1 MTEFVYLHGFA
12 SGPGSS
18 KAQVFK
24 KEFGERSLPLK
35 VPDLQG
41 GDFQRMT
48 LSSQVEIAEG
58 CMNALRGSRF
68 ALIGSSMGGFLA
80 SLIAQRRQD
89 VVGLYLMAPGFNFLG
104 RWKERLRAE
113 FKGENQIPDL
123 IQVFHYR
130 YNKYIHL
137 KTDIFRDA
145 ERWEKL
151 AFSKRIPVRIVHGIH
166 DDTVDI
172 SESRAF
178 VKEHPWCQLEELN
191 SDHQLLD
198 KVDWIVEDC
207 LHFFRQE
214 KILEA

>member
-1 MTEFVYLHGFA
+1 MTEYIYLHGFA

-18 KAQVFK
+18 KATQFK
-24 KEFGERSLPLK
+24 KRFTERSLSLK

-41 GDFQRMT
+41 GDFQCMT
-48 LSSQVEIAEG
+48 LTSQIEIAEA
-58 CMNALRGSRF
+58 CMNANSGKRY

-89 VVGLYLMAPGFNFLG
+89 VAALYLMAPGFNFLG
-104 RWKERLRAE
+104 RWKERLRTE
-113 FKGENQIPDL
+113 FKGENKIPGL

-145 ERWEKL
+145 ERWESLPFNK
-151 AFSKRIPVRIVHGIH
+151 KIPVRIVHGIH

-172 SESRAF
+172 SESRTF
-178 VKEHPWCQLEELN
+178 VNEHPWCQLEELD

-198 KVDWIVEDC
+198 KIDWIVNDC
-207 LHFFRQE
+207 LDFFQQE
-214 KILEA
+214 KILTA

>member
-24 KEFGERSLPLK
+24 QAFAERSLKLRI
-35 VPDLQG
+35 PDLQG
-41 GDFQRMT
+41 GDFQCMT
-48 LSSQVEIAEG
+48 LTSQIEIAER
-58 CMNALRGSRF
+58 CMNESGAGRF

-89 VVGLYLMAPGFNFLG
+89 VAALYLMAPGFNFLG

-145 ERWEKL
+145 ERWETL
-151 AFSKRIPVRIVHGIH
+151 AFSKKIPVRIVHGIH

-172 SESRAF
+172 SESRTF
-178 VKEHPWCQLEELN
+178 VKEHPWCQLEELD

-198 KVDWIVEDC
+198 QVDWIVNDC
-207 LHFFRQE
+207 LDFFHKENIVRS
-214 KILEA
+214 